1 MTHGFATDK
10 HGRNMNHSSWARF
23 QTALQFLRRYFA
35 PIWLPCASSRKIFQN
50 TETAFSRLT
59 KLNKIGGTK
68 MQALLVVDVQN
79 EFSAK
84 GLRAVP
90 NHEKALRRIAQH
102 VEEAREA
109 RRPIAWVQHFNK
121 PHESKAL
128 VPGTWGSE
136 LSPGMGPQSKSERL
150 FTKNVYGAFSAE
162 GLEDWLNE
170 LGVRSVLIV
179 GFYAHMC
186 LSTSVREALIRG
198 LDVFIDPDATGARD
212 LEHPALGRQSA
223 DEVRRSALLQ
233 LTNMGA
239 QVFAKSE
246 KGEKKKRELQASHA

>member
-1 MTHGFATDK
+1 
-10 HGRNMNHSSWARF
+10 
-23 QTALQFLRRYFA
+23 
-35 PIWLPCASSRKIFQN
+35 
-50 TETAFSRLT
+50 
-59 KLNKIGGTK
+59 

-90 NHEKALRRIAQH
+90 NHEEGLRRIAQH
-102 VEEAREA
+102 VDEAREA
-109 RRPIAWVQHFNK
+109 KRPISFVQHFNK
-121 PHESKAL
+121 PHESKAF

-150 FTKNVYGAFSAE
+150 FTKDVYGAFSAE
-162 GLEDWLNE
+162 GLEDWLNK

-198 LDVFIDPDATGARD
+198 LDVFIDPEATGARD
-212 LEHPALGRQSA
+212 LEHPVLGRQSA

-239 QVFAKSE
+239 QVLAKGK
-246 KGEKKKRELQASHA
+246 KGKTDDRKLQLCQAGG

>member
-1 MTHGFATDK
+1 
-10 HGRNMNHSSWARF
+10 
-23 QTALQFLRRYFA
+23 
-35 PIWLPCASSRKIFQN
+35 
-50 TETAFSRLT
+50 
-59 KLNKIGGTK
+59 

-79 EFSAK
+79 EFSGR
-84 GLRAVP
+84 GLRTVP
-90 NHEKALRRIAQH
+90 NYEKALRRIARH

-109 RRPIAWVQHFNK
+109 GWPIAWVQHFNK
-121 PHESKAL
+121 PHESKAF
-128 VPGTWGSE
+128 VPKTWGSQ
-136 LSPGMGPQSKSERL
+136 LSPGMGPQSHSTSERL
-150 FTKNVYGAFSAE
+150 FTKDVYGAFFAE

-198 LDVFIDPDATGARD
+198 LDVFIDPEATGARD
-212 LEHPALGRQSA
+212 LKHPVLGSQSA

-239 QVFAKSE
+239 QVLAQSA
-246 KGEKKKRELQASHA
+246 KGEKEKRELHVYHA